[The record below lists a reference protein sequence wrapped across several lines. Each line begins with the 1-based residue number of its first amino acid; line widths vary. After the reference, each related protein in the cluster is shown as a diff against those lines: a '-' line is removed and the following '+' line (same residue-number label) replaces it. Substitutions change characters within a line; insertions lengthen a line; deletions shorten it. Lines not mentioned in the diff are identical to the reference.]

1 VLGNRLTTVGATA
14 PMLVAPLA
22 APAPPPLHCA
32 PSRCVGRACAYVD
45 HTARG
50 TSSLLQINAFISRCC
65 VASQQQHVRRS
76 RHVEYVGSMEG
87 YPRYCPVPSM
97 THTHTRSASRVHRP
111 APGRTY
117 ARNFCAPL
125 RPDAL
130 TTGAS
135 RGGVRA
141 PRSSLRRATDWA
153 ARTRAPSCTPCRRD
167 DGRDRG
173 GRAHGGPTCRGRTI
187 LPRSRSLA
195 GRWSREE
202 RRPGGLVVVP
212 GATARSA
219 RSRPQ
224 RPSSFW
230 APTNRGAQS

>member
-1 VLGNRLTTVGATA
+1 
-14 PMLVAPLA
+14 MLVAPLA

-97 THTHTRSASRVHRP
+97 THTHTIRQPRSPAGAPTYVRPELLRTTLPRRLDYWRVPWRCTR
-111 APGRTY
+111 A
-117 ARNFCAPL
+117 
-125 RPDAL
+125 
-130 TTGAS
+130 
-135 RGGVRA
+135 RA